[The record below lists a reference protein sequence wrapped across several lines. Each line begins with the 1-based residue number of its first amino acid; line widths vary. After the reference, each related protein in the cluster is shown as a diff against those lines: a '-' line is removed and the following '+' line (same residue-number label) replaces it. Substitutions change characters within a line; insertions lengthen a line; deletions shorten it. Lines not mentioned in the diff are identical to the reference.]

1 MNVREKLLAL
11 LQARGW
17 SFYRL
22 AKESGVAW
30 STIRNMFERGTDPTL
45 STLEALCTGLDVS
58 LVELLQDDSQTPDA
72 PAELLEAWQKL
83 SEKNQ
88 QLALELMRAL
98 EEK

>member
-1 MNVREKLLAL
+1 MTVREKLLAL
-11 LQARGW
+11 LQTRGW

-72 PAELLEAWQKL
+72 PAELLEARQKL

>member
-1 MNVREKLLAL
+1 MTVREKLLAL
-11 LQARGW
+11 LQTRGW

-88 QLALELMRAL
+88 QLALELKRAL

>member
-1 MNVREKLLAL
+1 MTVREKLLAL
-11 LQARGW
+11 LQTRGW

-45 STLEALCTGLDVS
+45 STLEALCAGLGVS

-83 SEKNQ
+83 SEKNR

>member
-1 MNVREKLLAL
+1 MTVREKLLAL
-11 LQARGW
+11 LQTRGW

-88 QLALELMRAL
+88 QLELELMRAL

>member
-1 MNVREKLLAL
+1 MTVREKLLAL
-11 LQARGW
+11 LQTRGW

-45 STLEALCTGLDVS
+45 STLEALCAGLGVP
-58 LVELLQDDSQTPDA
+58 LVELLQDDVGKPDA

-83 SEKNQ
+83 SEKNR
-88 QLALELMRAL
+88 QLALELMHAL

>member
-11 LQARGW
+11 LLTRGW

-88 QLALELMRAL
+88 QLVLELMRAL

>member
-11 LQARGW
+11 LQTRGW

-45 STLEALCTGLDVS
+45 STLEALCAGLGVP

>member
-1 MNVREKLLAL
+1 MTVREKLLAL
-11 LQARGW
+11 LQTRGW

-88 QLALELMRAL
+88 QLALEMMHAL

>member
-1 MNVREKLLAL
+1 MTVREKLLAL
-11 LQARGW
+11 LQTRGW

-88 QLALELMRAL
+88 QLALELMHAL

>member
-11 LQARGW
+11 LQTRGW

-88 QLALELMRAL
+88 QLALELMHAL

>member
-11 LQARGW
+11 LQTRGW

-83 SEKNQ
+83 SEKNH
-88 QLALELMRAL
+88 QLALELMHAL